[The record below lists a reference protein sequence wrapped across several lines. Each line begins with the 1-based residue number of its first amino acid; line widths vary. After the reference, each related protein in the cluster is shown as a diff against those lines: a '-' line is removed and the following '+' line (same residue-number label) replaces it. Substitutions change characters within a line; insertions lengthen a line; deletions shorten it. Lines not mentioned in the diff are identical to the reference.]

1 MLREAGARWVSCD
14 ATGGERQR
22 TGEHG
27 RAAVAVARQVV
38 VWGGQL
44 RDRHR
49 RSRELRDGQRRSR
62 LFRDGW
68 WRSRE
73 FRDGWWRSKGGRGM
87 TPQTWRL
94 RVWSLAGA
102 LHTAAVAAVELR
114 NEGRRLMM
122 R

>member
-22 TGEHG
+22 TGEHS
-27 RAAVAVARQVV
+27 RAAVALARQVV

-44 RDRHR
+44 RDSHR
-49 RSRELRDGQRRSR
+49 RSRE
-62 LFRDGW
+62 FRDGW